1 MPVRTKSMTD
11 RFLTISNSVSSEIKI
26 RKSRFIANAFPVS
39 SVDEAISVLE
49 NIRKEYYDAG
59 HNPFSYVLSDSNI
72 FRYYD
77 DGEPSGSSG
86 KPIYDAINKHDLMNV
101 IVIVTRYF
109 GGIKLGVGG
118 LKRAYFESAC
128 DCLDKC
134 HKKEIVIKKPFE
146 IEFDYKNISQ
156 VMQYIEKSGFTIKDN
171 KSAEKVILMLEIPL
185 SGVKGFY
192 SVITEVTGGKVKI
205 SEA

>member
-11 RFLTISNSVSSEIKI
+11 RFLTISKSVSSEIKI
-26 RKSRFIANAFPVS
+26 RKSRFIANASPVS

-59 HNPFSYVLSDSNI
+59 HNPFSYVLSDNNI

-86 KPIYDAINKHDLMNV
+86 KPIYDAINKHDLKNV

-128 DCLDKC
+128 DCLDRC
-134 HKKEIVIKKPFE
+134 RKKEIVLKKPFE
-146 IEFDYKNISQ
+146 IEFDYKNISH

-171 KSAEKVILMLEIPL
+171 KSAEKVVLLLEIPL
-185 SGVKGFY
+185 SEVKGFY
-192 SVITEVTGGKVKI
+192 SVITEVTYGKAEI
-205 SEA
+205 REA